1 LFYVYL
7 VAIISLG
14 STGFTTVEEMGNR
27 NDDNAILCGLGA
39 QAVFEQA
46 AQQGVDSGDAAEEAQ
61 LYYNMC
67 THFGFFDL

>member
-1 LFYVYL
+1 
-7 VAIISLG
+7 
-14 STGFTTVEEMGNR
+14 MGNR